1 MRKHIYILATILQP
15 CYDLPM
21 SNNTNKT
28 GDVDV
33 TLLLSEATART
44 KSGGV
49 KWHDRLPKDAVPFI
63 ETLSDRVENQG
74 VKANARVICEILERE
89 FNFEV
94 SRSRVRIWLANME
107 KKYAQKNQADY

>member
-1 MRKHIYILATILQP
+1 
-15 CYDLPM
+15 M
-21 SNNTNKT
+21 SNNIENT
-28 GDVDV
+28 GKVDV
-33 TLLLSEATART
+33 QLLLDEATART

-49 KWHDRLPKDAVPFI
+49 KWYERLPKNAEPFI

-94 SRSRVRIWLANME
+94 SRSRVRLWLATME
-107 KKYAQKNQADY
+107 KRYEQKTQTDQQ

>member
-1 MRKHIYILATILQP
+1 
-15 CYDLPM
+15 M

-28 GDVDV
+28 GKPDVQF
-33 TLLLSEATART
+33 LLNEATA
-44 KSGGV
+44 KIKAGNV
-49 KWHDRLPKDAVPFI
+49 QWFERLPKDAIPFI

-74 VKANARVICEILERE
+74 VKANARIVCEILERE

-107 KKYAQKNQADY
+107 KRHEEKNI